1 MYRTS
6 KEKVI
11 AYGEGRAPVIGFVS
25 YIDAAKPVIMRRHG
39 WEVGD
44 DVHDDFYD
52 MVSQDNGK
60 TWSEPVLSLKNYEA
74 DGGKYIHTENAA
86 ILVPGRDR
94 LLTFTNELFHKLPL
108 EHAQAGAEGR
118 LRITCSRPGEMM
130 TAKPFVTDFG
140 VKGGICISFCHP
152 FLDSKGRVL
161 VPVVGHAWD
170 GVDGDLKG
178 LGIKLDEKG
187 KGLEYYLSYLMI
199 GEFDGNNDIHWKL
212 SGKVPF
218 DITASARG
226 MIEPTVNELA
236 SGKLVMICRGCN
248 GLWPEKP
255 GRKWVTFSH
264 DGGMTWSHAEPLA
277 YDTGFVPES
286 SSTGSALVRH
296 SRTKKL
302 YWLGNLCRAGQRPN
316 GNMPRAPLYI
326 AEVQEEPFVL
336 KRETITEIDD
346 AQPDEIADVQ
356 HSNFK
361 VYEDRET
368 GEFVVYL
375 TRYSEN
381 GFKNMAWMKAN
392 HYRYRVTV

>member
-11 AYGEGRAPVIGFVS
+11 AYRPGRAPVIGFVS
-25 YIDAAKPVIMRRHG
+25 YIDDKKPVILRRHG

-52 MVSQDNGK
+52 MISHDNGK
-60 TWSEPVLSLKNYEA
+60 TWSEPTLSLKNFEA

-86 ILVPGRDR
+86 ILVPQRDR

-108 EHAQAGAEGR
+108 DHAQMGAPAR
-118 LRITCSRPGEMM
+118 VRITCSKPQDFMA
-130 TAKPFVTDFG
+130 AKPFVTDFG
-140 VKGGICISFCHP
+140 IKGGVLISFCHP
-152 FLDSKGRVL
+152 FLDKQGRVL
-161 VPVVGHAWD
+161 VPVMGCAWD

-178 LGIKLDEKG
+178 LGIELDAQG
-187 KGLEYYLSYLMI
+187 KGPSYGLSWVMI

-218 DITASARG
+218 DISKTSRG
-226 MIEPTVNELA
+226 LCEPTINQLA
-236 SGKLVMICRGCN
+236 SGKLVMVCRGSN
-248 GLWPEKP
+248 HIWPDMP
-255 GRKWVTFSH
+255 GRKWVTFS
-264 DGGMTWSHAEPLA
+264 DDAGLTWTHAQPLA
-277 YDTGFVPES
+277 YDTGYVPES
-286 SSTGSALVRH
+286 SSTGSALIRH
-296 SRTKKL
+296 SKTGKL
-302 YWLGNLCRAGQRPN
+302 YWLGNLCRAGQRAN

-326 AEVQEEPFVL
+326 AEVQEEPFAL

-361 VYEDRET
+361 VYEDRQT

-381 GFKNMAWMKAN
+381 GFENLDWMKAN

>member
-1 MYRTS
+1 MYRKS
-6 KEKVI
+6 REKVI
-11 AYGEGRAPVIGFVS
+11 DFQPGKAPVIGFVS
-25 YIDAAKPVIMRRHG
+25 YVDEKLPRLIRRHG

-52 MVSQDNGK
+52 MVSEDNGR
-60 TWSEPVLSLKNYEA
+60 TWSEPRASLKNFEA

-108 EHAQAGAEGR
+108 EHAQAGAQGR
-118 LRITCSRPGEMM
+118 VRITCSRPGELEG
-130 TAKPFVTDFG
+130 AKPYVTDFG
-140 VKGGICISFCHP
+140 IKGGVFISFCHP

-161 VPVVGHAWD
+161 VPLVGHAWD

-187 KGLEYYLSYLMI
+187 KALAYYLSWLMI
-199 GEFDGNNDIHWKL
+199 GEFDGGGEIHWKL

-218 DITASARG
+218 DVTATSRG
-226 MIEPTVNELA
+226 MIEPTVNELG
-236 SGKLVMICRGCN
+236 SGRLVMICRGCN
-248 GLWPEKP
+248 GMWPEKA
-255 GRKWVTFSH
+255 GRKWVTFSG
-264 DGGMTWSHAEPLA
+264 DGGLTWGHAEPLA
-277 YDTGFVPES
+277 FDTGFVPES

-296 SRTKKL
+296 SNGRL
-302 YWLGNLCRAGQRPN
+302 YWLGNLCRAGVRPN
-316 GNMPRAPLYI
+316 GNMPRSPLYI
-326 AEVQEEPFVL
+326 AEVQEEPFGI
-336 KRETITEIDD
+336 KRETVTEIDD
-346 AQPDEIADVQ
+346 AGVDEIADVQ

-375 TRYSEN
+375 TRYSEK
-381 GFKNMAWMKAN
+381 GSAGLDWMKAG
-392 HYRYRVTV
+392 HYRYRVVV